1 MAKTYLSTVK
11 YNIVCSFEIN
21 GLVDKHDV
29 IGAIFGQSEG
39 LLGEEMDLR
48 ELQKNGKIGRIE
60 IIPEQAEGKT
70 KGKLIVPSSLDM
82 VQTSLLAAAIESI
95 DKVGPYESKFA
106 TEQIEDTRTNKRKE
120 IKDRAKELL
129 QKFLHEQM
137 PATQELEEEVRENV
151 RTEELQFYGPEKLPC
166 GPDIEKEESII
177 IVEGRADVLNL
188 LRNNIKNVIGING
201 SKIPETIID
210 LCRRKTVTLF
220 ADGDRGGEL
229 IQRQLMQL
237 TKIDFLARAPDGKEV
252 EELTRKELV
261 MALKKKIPSSLAF
274 RQPEGMERE
283 RPFRRSFRRPPL
295 REKGFGRPR
304 GRFSPGRRSFGP
316 GRGRRPVGRFGQP
329 FRPFEEPIEKELP
342 VSEEDRALF
351 EPKIKELKGSLE
363 AVLLD
368 QSNNEITRVKVRD
381 LLTSLKE
388 YNNVNSIVFDGIV
401 TKRLAEEA
409 RTLGIKNL
417 VGIRKGRIGTVEG
430 VKVIIIRE

>member
-1 MAKTYLSTVK
+1 MGKTYLSTVK

-60 IIPEQAEGKT
+60 IVPDQAEGKT

-95 DKVGPYESKFA
+95 DKVGPYESRFA
-106 TEQIEDTRTNKRKE
+106 TEKIEDTRTNKRKE

-137 PATQELEEEVRENV
+137 PATQEIEEEVRENV
-151 RTEELQFYGPEKLPC
+151 RTEELQFYGSENLPC
-166 GPDIEKEESII
+166 GPDLEKEESII

-210 LCRRKTVTLF
+210 LCKRKTITLF
-220 ADGDRGGEL
+220 VDGDRGGEL

-237 TKIDFLARAPDGKEV
+237 AKIDFLARAPDGKEV

-274 RQPEGMERE
+274 RQTEGMEI
-283 RPFRRSFRRPPL
+283 RPRTFRRPPL
-295 REKGFGRPR
+295 REKSFGRPR
-304 GRFSPGRRSFGP
+304 GRFPPERRSFGP
-316 GRGRRPVGRFGQP
+316 GRGRRPVGRFGRP

-342 VSEEDRALF
+342 VSEEDKTLF
-351 EPKIKELKGSLE
+351 EPRIKELKGSLE

-381 LLTSLKE
+381 LLNSLKE
-388 YNNVNSIVFDGIV
+388 YSNVNSIVFDGIV

-417 VGIRKGRIGTVEG
+417 VGIRKGRIGTIEG